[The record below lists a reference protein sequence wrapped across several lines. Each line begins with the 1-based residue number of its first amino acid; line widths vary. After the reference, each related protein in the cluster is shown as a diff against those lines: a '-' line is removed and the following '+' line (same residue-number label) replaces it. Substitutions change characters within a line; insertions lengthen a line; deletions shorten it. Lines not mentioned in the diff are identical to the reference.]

1 MTLHLTR
8 TALDEIVRQAQAEHP
23 IESCGMVAASIGS
36 ALAHHVIPMQNQAAS
51 ETFFRFDSR
60 DQLRVYRD
68 LDARDEECRAV
79 YHSHTASEAY
89 PSKDDVEYA
98 GQPEVH
104 YLIVSTWAQ
113 AKVPVRSFRIIDRH
127 VTEESIVV
135 VDAA

>member
-8 TALDEIVRQAQAEHP
+8 TALDEIVRQARAEHP
-23 IESCGMVAASIGS
+23 IESCGIVVAAIGS
-36 ALAHHVIPMQNQAAS
+36 ALAHRVIPMQNRAAS
-51 ETFFRFDSR
+51 EVFFRFDSR
-60 DQLRVYRD
+60 DQLRVYRE
-68 LDARDEECRAV
+68 LDAHDEECRAV

-113 AKVPVRSFRIIDRH
+113 AKVPVRSFRIIDGH

>member
-1 MTLHLTR
+1 MTLHITCA
-8 TALDEIVRQAQAEHP
+8 ALDAIVRRAHAEHP
-23 IESCGMVAASIGS
+23 IESCGMVTANIGL
-36 ALAHHVIPMQNQAAS
+36 ALAQRVIPMTNQAAS

-68 LDARDEECRAV
+68 LNARDEECRAV

-89 PSKDDVEYA
+89 PSKDDVDYA

-113 AKVPVRSFRIIDRH
+113 TKVPVRSFRIIDGH

>member
-1 MTLHLTR
+1 MTLHITYA
-8 TALDEIVRQAQAEHP
+8 ALDAIVRRAHAEHP
-23 IESCGMVAASIGS
+23 IESCGMVAANIGS
-36 ALAHHVIPMQNQAAS
+36 ALAQRVIPMTNQTAS

-68 LDARDEECRAV
+68 LNARDEECRAV
-79 YHSHTASEAY
+79 YHC
-89 PSKDDVEYA
+89 KDDVDYA

-113 AKVPVRSFRIIDRH
+113 TKVPVRSFRIIDGH